1 MNIGMSRSKTTP
13 STTKVHR
20 EAPDGSAS
28 HDVEFHAKAGKGF
41 SVIGKLRERPPQ
53 QHEMT
58 VKPSEETSCLLPTEP
73 SKNTA
78 DVSDSPQ
85 CILLVREMQLYLRSV
100 NQRRA
105 YTSIIH
111 VSETNE
117 LSTTRPLG

>member
-1 MNIGMSRSKTTP
+1 MNIGMSRPKTTP
-13 STTKVHR
+13 STKTVHR

-28 HDVEFHAKAGKGF
+28 HDVEIHAKAGKGF
-41 SVIGKLRERPPQ
+41 SVIGGN
-53 QHEMT
+53 
-58 VKPSEETSCLLPTEP
+58 LL
-73 SKNTA
+73 SLTA

-117 LSTTRPLG
+117 LSTTRPLL